1 MPHSQRPW
9 WIRLVVSL
17 VAGFGVAVVIA
28 IAFTMIDIYLAGHG
42 RPLLGRPWLDMD
54 AMGVHLSRA
63 DVGFLVSAVLAVGFV
78 WRRTARGG
86 T

>member
-1 MPHSQRPW
+1 MPPSQRPW

-17 VAGFGVAVVIA
+17 GVGFGVAMVVA
-28 IAFTMIDIYLAGHG
+28 IAFTMIDLYLAGHG
-42 RPLLGRPWLDMD
+42 RPLLGRSWLDVD

-63 DVGFLVSAVLAVGFV
+63 DVGFLLSAVLAAGVA
-78 WRRTARGG
+78 WRHTARG